1 MAGLLPFE
9 FPLGHEP
16 YPMDIDLEADFPTP
30 PRSQTAS
37 PVQQQSR
44 PRQLKRNMMIPL
56 MICRNLPQTSMEW
69 KRVLAFVKRDYQN
82 GKYRACLSRCNEV
95 LDNIRQLTHLQ
106 AAHLIY
112 LHFYAACALEMQFR
126 SMQHSTHRVK
136 LLKQARDHLARAFA
150 LVKIEDEDINSRW
163 RSSSAASSYNMHS
176 PCSST
181 STRMLSPT
189 PSLTF
194 SDCET
199 QPVKI
204 KRRKRVRFSN
214 PIIAEPTI
222 IEPMIRPDSPTLG
235 FDDMTSEVP
244 SEQAFSAPVM
254 GIKSA
259 FASSPTA
266 AFNDA
271 PNMFE
276 FEDPFARDRSIHRY
290 STILD
295 SLRRQIATH
304 LAAIDAEVAAAAPM
318 VPQVPLNDEMRALD
332 LQTRIARLK
341 ANGWQRRRFDAS
353 RYEALRER
361 AMADLMG

>member
-1 MAGLLPFE
+1 
-9 FPLGHEP
+9 
-16 YPMDIDLEADFPTP
+16 
-30 PRSQTAS
+30 
-37 PVQQQSR
+37 
-44 PRQLKRNMMIPL
+44 
-56 MICRNLPQTSMEW
+56 
-69 KRVLAFVKRDYQN
+69 
-82 GKYRACLSRCNEV
+82 
-95 LDNIRQLTHLQ
+95 
-106 AAHLIY
+106 
-112 LHFYAACALEMQFR
+112 
-126 SMQHSTHRVK
+126 MQHSTHRVK

-163 RSSSAASSYNMHS
+163 RSSSAASSHNMHS

-181 STRMLSPT
+181 STRVLSPT

-199 QPVKI
+199 KPMKI

-222 IEPMIRPDSPTLG
+222 IEPIIRPDSPTLG
-235 FDDMTSEVP
+235 FDEMTGDVP
-244 SEQAFSAPVM
+244 PEHGFVAPVVEM
-254 GIKSA
+254 KSA
-259 FASSPTA
+259 FASSPTN
-266 AFNDA
+266 AFNTA

-304 LAAIDAEVAAAAPM
+304 LAAVDAEVAAAATTT
-318 VPQVPLNDEMRALD
+318 PQVPSNEELRALE

-353 RYEALRER
+353 RYEALRES
-361 AMADLMG
+361 AMADLMC

>member
-1 MAGLLPFE
+1 
-9 FPLGHEP
+9 
-16 YPMDIDLEADFPTP
+16 MDIDLEADFPTP
-30 PRSQTAS
+30 PRSQTSS
-37 PVQQQSR
+37 PVQQPR
-44 PRQLKRNMMIPL
+44 PRQIKRNVMIPL
-56 MICRNLPQTSMEW
+56 MICRNLPQTSAEW
-69 KRVLAFVKRDYQN
+69 KRLLAQVKRDYQN
-82 GKYRACLSRCNEV
+82 GKYRSCLTRCNEV

-126 SMQHSTHRVK
+126 SMQHSSHRLK

-181 STRMLSPT
+181 STRVLSPT

-199 QPVKI
+199 KPVKV

-214 PIIAEPTI
+214 PIVAEPTI
-222 IEPMIRPDSPTLG
+222 IEPIIRPDSPTLG
-235 FDDMTSEVP
+235 FDETTNDVSPEHGFV
-244 SEQAFSAPVM
+244 APMVEM
-254 GIKSA
+254 KSA
-259 FASSPTA
+259 FASSSPTDG
-266 AFNDA
+266 FVENH
-271 PNMFE
+271 NMFD

-304 LAAIDAEVAAAAPM
+304 LATVDAEVAAAATM
-318 VPQVPLNDEMRALD
+318 APQVPSNEELRALE

-361 AMADLMG
+361 AMADLLG